1 MSDSSRARHGHI
13 PLVESTRGAIVE
25 SVHYGSLAVVSAAG
39 TPILSAGAPNAPVYA
54 RSALKPLQLV
64 AMVRAGLDLP
74 DELLAL
80 GASSHSGAAAHQAGA
95 ERIRFA
101 GRPAT
106 DRTTIKMA
114 RRTGAVVK
122 NVRRMYSLDLA
133 AG

>member
-1 MSDSSRARHGHI
+1 MSDTGHVRHGHI

-64 AMVRAGLDLP
+64 AMIRAGLDLP

-95 ERIRFA
+95 
-101 GRPAT
+101 
-106 DRTTIKMA
+106 
-114 RRTGAVVK
+114 
-122 NVRRMYSLDLA
+122 
-133 AG
+133 